1 MVSCKYTEVVM
12 SNKQKLVDLFFS
24 AKDKPVE
31 QSILF
36 QIEKENKTEGK

>member
-1 MVSCKYTEVVM
+1 MT
-12 SNKQKLVDLFFS
+12 NKQKLIDLFFS
-24 AKDKPVE
+24 VNGKSVE